1 MFRLSLSVAKWLQ
14 DTHGYVGADL
24 AALCTEAA
32 LQCIREKMDVID
44 LEDEAID
51 AEILNAMAVTND
63 HFKTAL
69 GIRCVRHG
77 LSCTAQMFPLAS
89 SFTAYKEA
97 DLLLSSCGAISAV
110 PKAPAI
116 NLILAN
122 VLPWLHFLM
131 AAQQSLGAA

>member
-1 MFRLSLSVAKWLQ
+1 MLSVIAQ

-69 GIRCVRHG
+69 GIRYG
-77 LSCTAQMFPLAS
+77 SA
-89 SFTAYKEA
+89 
-97 DLLLSSCGAISAV
+97 GAPPGIPFWTFV
-110 PKAPAI
+110 CCY
-116 NLILAN
+116 
-122 VLPWLHFLM
+122 LH
-131 AAQQSLGAA
+131 S

>member
-1 MFRLSLSVAKWLQ
+1 M
-14 DTHGYVGADL
+14 GADL

-69 GIRCVRHG
+69 GIRYATASIPLGIPFLVFCALLAAFLTVMHV
-77 LSCTAQMFPLAS
+77 LTAVTPAPDAWACTMGYTS
-89 SFTAYKEA
+89 SSKGAF
-97 DLLLSSCGAISAV
+97 SSGCI
-110 PKAPAI
+110 
-116 NLILAN
+116 
-122 VLPWLHFLM
+122 
-131 AAQQSLGAA
+131 